1 MESVVLESVVD
12 SVAVEDVVST
22 LKHAQ
27 TTVLFASTT
36 IAQIL
41 TTLKLVAN
49 TVMQGCQSRR
59 CATTT

>member
-36 IAQIL
+36 TVQI
-41 TTLKLVAN
+41 
-49 TVMQGCQSRR
+49 
-59 CATTT
+59 